1 MNTTGADIA
10 WSNAT
15 LTPDF
20 TFPNNDVNQPN
31 TSAVAHHSGLS
42 TGAKAGIAVGVIV
55 LVAML
60 LGLLFVGLRKCRA
73 RTNPD
78 FGAADGKI
86 RYQRPLSYPMKDLE
100 GSVSHE
106 ELVKNAAKPATG
118 FGKIEVTPSVSVVS
132 LRDDRL

>member
-1 MNTTGADIA
+1 MNTTVADVA
-10 WSNAT
+10 WNNAT
-15 LTPDF
+15 LIPDF
-20 TFPNNDVNQPN
+20 KFPNNDVNHPT
-31 TSAVAHHSGLS
+31 TSPHHSSGLS
-42 TGAKAGIAVGVIV
+42 TAAKAGIAVSAIV

-60 LGLLFVGLRKCRA
+60 LGLLFFSLRRRRT

-78 FGAADGKI
+78 LGAPDGKT

-118 FGKIEVTPSVSVVS
+118 FGKIDVTPSVSVVS